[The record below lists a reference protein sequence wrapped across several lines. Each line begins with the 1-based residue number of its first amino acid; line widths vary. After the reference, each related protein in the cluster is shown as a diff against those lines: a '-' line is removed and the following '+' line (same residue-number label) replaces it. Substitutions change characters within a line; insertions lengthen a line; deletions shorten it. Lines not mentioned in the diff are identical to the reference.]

1 MRIVSLLPSATEIVF
16 ALGLGDDLHGVTF
29 ECDFPPEARTKAV
42 VSGTALPESQPDGS
56 PLSAADIDTAVS
68 ASIGSGQPIY
78 RLDAARIGAIDPDL
92 ILTQDLCQVCAV
104 PTGAVE
110 DALDVLGCSARVV
123 SLDPASLGDVLACIT
138 QVGDAT
144 GAAERAQT
152 VTEGLH
158 RRLAAVTSAVAGRPR
173 PRVFPL
179 EWSDPP
185 FSGGHWVPDMI
196 AAAGGEPV
204 LAPAG
209 QPSRR
214 LDWDEIAATPADAV
228 VFMPCGYDL
237 ARAVAE
243 GRRSLVG
250 HPALAAASQLFAAD
264 ANACFSRPGPRLVD
278 GVEALAAVLHPD
290 AGLTPRPDLLTCLS
304 SK

>member
-29 ECDFPPEARTKAV
+29 ECDYPPEARAKAV
-42 VSGTALPESQPDGS
+42 VSGTALPESAPDGQ
-56 PLSAADIDTAVS
+56 PLSAAEIDAAVS
-68 ASIGSGQPIY
+68 SSIGAGEPIY
-78 RLDAARIGAIDPDL
+78 RLDAAGIGAIDPDV
-92 ILTQDLCQVCAV
+92 ILTQDLCRVCAV

-110 DALDVLGCSARVV
+110 DALDVLGCSAAVV
-123 SLDPASLGDVLACIT
+123 SLDPASLDDVLASIA

-144 GAAERAQT
+144 GTAERAEA
-152 VTEGLH
+152 VIAALR
-158 RRLAAVTSAVAGRPR
+158 RRLGAVAAAVAGLAR

-196 AAAGGEPV
+196 VAAGGEPV
-204 LAPAG
+204 LAPAA

-214 LDWDEIAATPADAV
+214 LAWNEIDAAAADVV
-228 VFMPCGYDL
+228 VFMPCGYGL
-237 ARAVAE
+237 ARAIDEA
-243 GRRSLVG
+243 RRSLAG
-250 HPALAAASQLFAAD
+250 HAALAGARLVVAD

-290 AGLTPRPDLLTCLS
+290 AGLTPRPDLLAPLPA
-304 SK
+304 